1 LSIPYDLGGEKPFFP
16 DLVIVRKKDG
26 DGYEVDIIEPHDDSR
41 TDTWAKV
48 KGLAKFADEHHLEFG
63 RLMVGRKKD
72 GKPQII
78 DVSDA
83 KVRENARKLAG
94 PADLNALFELG
105 TLV

>member
-1 LSIPYDLGGEKPFFP
+1 
-16 DLVIVRKKDG
+16 
-26 DGYEVDIIEPHDDSR
+26 
-41 TDTWAKV
+41 
-48 KGLAKFADEHHLEFG
+48 
-63 RLMVGRKKD
+63 MVGRKKD